1 MNETKTT
8 IKELEN
14 QVGKQTNWVF
24 IPLLKN
30 HILKRTDAYIL
41 FDVDGIASGII
52 SAKFLRKKETDEMVF
67 LSVPEDYEVNVRVR
81 DKINGKWQTTLDMKV
96 KAVDLVERIKTYNKQ

>member
-1 MNETKTT
+1 MMNEKPN
-8 IKELEN
+8 LQEN
-14 QVGKQTNWVF
+14 QERKEWVF

-52 SAKFLRKKETDEMVF
+52 SAKFLRKKETDDYVF
-67 LSVPEDYEVNVRVR
+67 LSVPAEYEVNVRVR
-81 DKINGKWQTTLDMKV
+81 EKNLKTGKWETKMDMSI
-96 KAVDLVERIKTYNKQ
+96 KAEELVERIKTYNKQ

>member
-1 MNETKTT
+1 M
-8 IKELEN
+8 
-14 QVGKQTNWVF
+14 
-24 IPLLKN
+24 
-30 HILKRTDAYIL
+30 KRTDTYIL

-81 DKINGKWQTTLDMKV
+81 EKDLKTGKWETKV
-96 KAVDLVERIKTYNKQ
+96 SMSIKAVELAERIKTYNKQ